1 MGKPHQQALLRQLAG
16 VYFGLFLKHKQKTQ
30 ARNASKKRKRFI
42 FKTQTRNEYAKERKQ
57 EVI

>member
-42 FKTQTRNEYAKERKQ
+42 FKTQTRNEYAKER
-57 EVI
+57 